1 MFRGNFYGKGKV
13 TKLIDKGEYYNKY
26 IYINDNG
33 DKFLVYINNC
43 IELEE
48 NQKIIFNG
56 EFEKPT
62 KQRNKG
68 GFDYSKYM
76 YSQNLYG
83 SIFVKNEKNIEKM
96 EVEKL
101 NLISFIQKSIYAS
114 IEKLLPKDQ
123 LGILLGMLIGD
134 TFYISDEIEESFKL
148 SGITHLLAVSGSN
161 ITYIIVITKFL
172 FNKILG
178 KSISNY
184 ITIIM
189 IILFVLIS
197 GASPSVVRAGIM
209 AIILILSEILAR
221 QPNTISSV
229 AFTALLILLYNPLII
244 YDIGFILSFGGT
256 IGIILLNPLVK
267 EFLNY
272 KLSFFSQFKLVRY
285 IFDMLSVTVSAQI
298 ILLPVMWYFFNN
310 ISIISIITNLL
321 VGPFVGVITILG
333 LIIYFLS
340 VFFNPLAKILSY
352 SVYVLISLI
361 IFISKVCSK
370 IPFGNLTLPT
380 PSILF
385 IITYYL
391 IISLPIIK
399 IKKAER
405 DYDNA
410 INILKFVV
418 VILIGIQIVSEF
430 IPKKYIDI
438 NIIDIGQGDSTL
450 IKTNNYNIL
459 IDGGGSEN
467 SDYDVG
473 ESILIPYLLDN
484 TNGIIDLM
492 IISHFHEDHAEGCL
506 SVLEKLSVR
515 KIIIGMQPKNTEL
528 YKRLLKISK
537 EKEIPIII
545 LTKGDVIELD
555 NVKLEIL
562 FPKKELESEDLNNNS
577 LVIRLDYKEISMLF
591 TGDIEEKTENIL
603 VSESEKNNI
612 IDVDILK
619 VAHHGS
625 KTSSTDNFLK
635 MVTPQIAVISLGENN
650 KFGHPAKEVI
660 KRMEKLDCLI
670 YRTDI
675 FGEISLRVY
684 NTGKIRVNTHM
695 HNLPKN
701 TQDNINN

>member
-1 MFRGNFYGKGKV
+1 MKIER
-13 TKLIDKGEYYNKY
+13 
-26 IYINDNG
+26 INDN
-33 DKFLVYINNC
+33 KIRVEINSEDVRIWNVN
-43 IELEE
+43 IKKLTDNTPEA
-48 NQKIIFNG
+48 
-56 EFEKPT
+56 
-62 KQRNKG
+62 
-68 GFDYSKYM
+68 
-76 YSQNLYG
+76 QNL
-83 SIFVKNEKNIEKM
+83 FWH
-96 EVEKL
+96 
-101 NLISFIQKSIYAS
+101 A
-114 IEKLLPKDQ
+114 
-123 LGILLGMLIGD
+123 
-134 TFYISDEIEESFKL
+134 
-148 SGITHLLAVSGSN
+148 
-161 ITYIIVITKFL
+161 
-172 FNKILG
+172 
-178 KSISNY
+178 
-184 ITIIM
+184 
-189 IILFVLIS
+189 
-197 GASPSVVRAGIM
+197 
-209 AIILILSEILAR
+209 
-221 QPNTISSV
+221 
-229 AFTALLILLYNPLII
+229 
-244 YDIGFILSFGGT
+244 
-256 IGIILLNPLVK
+256 
-267 EFLNY
+267 
-272 KLSFFSQFKLVRY
+272 
-285 IFDMLSVTVSAQI
+285 
-298 ILLPVMWYFFNN
+298 
-310 ISIISIITNLL
+310 
-321 VGPFVGVITILG
+321 
-333 LIIYFLS
+333 
-340 VFFNPLAKILSY
+340 
-352 SVYVLISLI
+352 
-361 IFISKVCSK
+361 
-370 IPFGNLTLPT
+370 
-380 PSILF
+380 
-385 IITYYL
+385 
-391 IISLPIIK
+391 